1 MSFVSVAAQMAIQ
14 AAIEAAQH
22 KSANEIGRSAGKTAL
37 SGAIG
42 GAIGGGLGGATRGSN
57 TASQGIGGA
66 IGGAAANAA
75 FGEDPLQGALYG
87 GIAGAARGYTQG
99 PNVGSKSLINTGEGD
114 LFPKDAWAHPG
125 DTFASNFKAEL
136 PMGFTDGPTDYK
148 GAWNRYNFG
157 IGEGQTLLPDI
168 SQGAQDAAISAQAA
182 TKSALEKAGATSA
195 LDKALQNKI
204 TGEPIAT
211 SFDTK
216 IPTNQ
221 YVSNTPF
228 GQGSVGGASGAS
240 YFDKFMG
247 PNPAI
252 ANAAVPNV
260 TNISVPAATKAPVE
274 EGMFSG
280 ENGKLKALAAA
291 AALGGGAYM
300 LSGNTGAANYA
311 DPNAKAKEEL
321 YPISLASDF
330 KAPPDIKR
338 ATVPRYYSKEGGI
351 IQEQGYAEGGS
362 AVDTSGPMNP
372 FAEMGVAHA
381 QQQMQ
386 ATQAQMPQQGIPR
399 GYAGGGNIEE
409 LIKAGLGKE
418 LGPGVAQT
426 LGTTKGTAG
435 ANDAFMDLVKAQM
448 SMQMQGPQAAQAAI
462 PAVPQQQA
470 QAPTPMNPAQQPIT
484 TAAGGGLMG
493 ISDLGGYSHGGIPR
507 LTRGPGDGV
516 SDSIPA
522 EIGSTGK
529 QPARLADGE
538 FVVPARIVSELGNGS
553 TEAGARE
560 LQGMMDRVQK
570 RRKKTVGKGKIAVDS
585 KARKVLPA

>member
-14 AAIEAAQH
+14 AAIQAAMG
-22 KSANEIGRSAGKTAL
+22 KSANEIGREAGKTAL

-42 GAIGGGLGGATRGSN
+42 GAIGGGLGGATKGGN

-99 PNVGSKSLINTGEGD
+99 PNVGSKSLINFGEGD
-114 LFPKDAWAHPG
+114 FFPEGANSGSTFWSNLKDEAP
-125 DTFASNFKAEL
+125 T
-136 PMGFTDGPTDYK
+136 GFEGSWD
-148 GAWNRYNFG
+148 RYNFG
-157 IGEGQTLLPDI
+157 IGKGQTLLPDI

-240 YFDKFMG
+240 KFNEFMG

-260 TNISVPAATKAPVE
+260 TNISMPAAPKAPVE

-321 YPISLASDF
+321 YPISLSPDF

-362 AVDTSGPMNP
+362 AIDTSGPMNP

-399 GYAGGGNIEE
+399 GYAGGGNIDE

-418 LGPGVAQT
+418 LGPGVAQS
-426 LGTTKGTAG
+426 LGSIKGTTGV
-435 ANDAFMDLVKAQM
+435 NDAFMDLVKAQM

-462 PAVPQQQA
+462 PATPQQQA

-493 ISDLGGYSHGGIPR
+493 NSDLGGYAHGGIPR

-522 EIGSTGK
+522 EIGNTGK

-585 KARKVLPA
+585 KARKVLPV

>member
-42 GAIGGGLGGATRGSN
+42 GAIGGGLGGATTKGN

-99 PNVGSKSLINTGEGD
+99 PNVGSKPLINLSEGKW
-114 LFPKDAWAHPG
+114 FPEGSKSLDTFGSNFMKDAPMNPVTNLAGYGRAIDRYKFGVLG
-125 DTFASNFKAEL
+125 D
-136 PMGFTDGPTDYK
+136 
-148 GAWNRYNFG
+148 
-157 IGEGQTLLPDI
+157 EGTSFLPDF
-168 SQGAQDAAISAQAA
+168 SQGADKAA
-182 TKSALEKAGATSA
+182 KSA
-195 LDKALQNKI
+195 LDKTLTDKI
-204 TGEPIAT
+204 SGGIVQKPAVTPTTAPNT
-211 SFDTK
+211 QVANFDGRNV
-216 IPTNQ
+216 PRGLG
-221 YVSNTPF
+221 V
-228 GQGSVGGASGAS
+228 GQVPGVQ
-240 YFDKFMG
+240 
-247 PNPAI
+247 
-252 ANAAVPNV
+252 PNV
-260 TNISVPAATKAPVE
+260 TNISVPAAPKAPVE

-493 ISDLGGYSHGGIPR
+493 ISDLGGYAHGGIPR
-507 LTRGPGDGV
+507 LTSGPGDGV

>member
-14 AAIEAAQH
+14 AAIQAAMG
-22 KSANEIGRSAGKTAL
+22 KSANEIGREAGKTAL

-42 GAIGGGLGGATRGSN
+42 GAIGGGLGGATKGGN

-87 GIAGAARGYTQG
+87 GIAGAARGYSQG
-99 PNVGSKSLINTGEGD
+99 PNVGSKPLINLGEGEW
-114 LFPKDAWAHPG
+114 FPEGSKSLDTFGSNFMKDAPTG
-125 DTFASNFKAEL
+125 FK
-136 PMGFTDGPTDYK
+136 GSWD
-148 GAWNRYNFG
+148 RYNFG

-252 ANAAVPNV
+252 ANAAAPNV
-260 TNISVPAATKAPVE
+260 TNISMPAATKAPVE

-300 LSGNTGAANYA
+300 LSGNTGAENYA

-321 YPISLASDF
+321 YPISLAPDF

-418 LGPGVAQT
+418 LGPGVAQA
-426 LGTTKGTAG
+426 LGSTKGTAG

-448 SMQMQGPQAAQAAI
+448 SMQMQKPQAAQAVI

-470 QAPTPMNPAQQPIT
+470 APPAPMNPAQQPIT

-493 ISDLGGYSHGGIPR
+493 ISDLGGYAHGGIPR

-522 EIGSTGK
+522 EIGNTGK

-585 KARKVLPA
+585 KARKVLPV

>member
-14 AAIEAAQH
+14 AAIQAAMG
-22 KSANEIGRSAGKTAL
+22 KSANEIGREAGKTAL

-42 GAIGGGLGGATRGSN
+42 GAIGGGLGGATKGGN

-99 PNVGSKSLINTGEGD
+99 PNVGSKPLINLGEGD
-114 LFPKDAWAHPG
+114 WFPEGSKSLDTFGSNFMKDAPTG
-125 DTFASNFKAEL
+125 FK
-136 PMGFTDGPTDYK
+136 GSWD
-148 GAWNRYNFG
+148 RYNFG

-168 SQGAQDAAISAQAA
+168 SQGAQDAANASSI
-182 TKSALEKAGATSA
+182 
-195 LDKALQNKI
+195 LDKAVTDKI
-204 TGEPIAT
+204 SGGIVQKPAVTPTTAPNT
-211 SFDTK
+211 QVANFDGRNV
-216 IPTNQ
+216 PRGLGG
-221 YVSNTPF
+221 
-228 GQGSVGGASGAS
+228 GQVPGVQ
-240 YFDKFMG
+240 
-247 PNPAI
+247 
-252 ANAAVPNV
+252 PNV
-260 TNISVPAATKAPVE
+260 TNISVPAAPKAPVE

-300 LSGNTGAANYA
+300 LSGNTGVSDNYV
-311 DPNAKAKEEL
+311 DPNAAAKEPL
-321 YPISLASDF
+321 YPISLSPNF
-330 KAPPDIKR
+330 KAPPEIKR

-409 LIKAGLGKE
+409 LIRAGLGKE
-418 LGPGVAQT
+418 LGPGVAQA
-426 LGTTKGTAG
+426 LGTTKGVNAAG
-435 ANDAFMDLVKAQM
+435 ANDAFMDQVKAQM

-470 QAPTPMNPAQQPIT
+470 APPTPMNPAQQPIT

-493 ISDLGGYSHGGIPR
+493 ISDLGGYAHGGIPR

-522 EIGSTGK
+522 EIGNTGK

>member
-14 AAIEAAQH
+14 AAIQAAMG
-22 KSANEIGRSAGKTAL
+22 KSANEIGREAGKTAL

-42 GAIGGGLGGATRGSN
+42 GAIGGGLGGATKGGN

-99 PNVGSKSLINTGEGD
+99 PNVGSKPLINFGGEGD
-114 LFPKDAWAHPG
+114 FFPEGANSG
-125 DTFASNFKAEL
+125 STFGSNLKADL
-136 PMGFTDGPTDYK
+136 PMNPFSSTSDYS
-148 GAWNRYNFG
+148 GAMDRYNFG
-157 IGEGQTLLPDI
+157 IGKGQTLLPDI
-168 SQGAQDAAISAQAA
+168 SQGAQDAANASSI
-182 TKSALEKAGATSA
+182 
-195 LDKALQNKI
+195 LDKAVTSKI
-204 TGEPIAT
+204 QAGIPNTGGVRAPTDFKAPTGIPNTEGVRAPTDFKAPT
-211 SFDTK
+211 GFGAA
-216 IPTNQ
+216 PTNS
-221 YVSNTPF
+221 YMSTEPF
-228 GQGSVGGASGAS
+228 GPGSVGGSAGANT
-240 YFDKFMG
+240 YNTYMT
-247 PNPAI
+247 
-252 ANAAVPNV
+252 AA
-260 TNISVPAATKAPVE
+260 PAATSVPVE

-321 YPISLASDF
+321 YPISLSPDF

-399 GYAGGGNIEE
+399 GYAGGGNIDE

-418 LGPGVAQT
+418 LGPGVAQS
-426 LGTTKGTAG
+426 LGSTKGATG
-435 ANDAFMDLVKAQM
+435 VNDAFMDLVKAQM

-462 PAVPQQQA
+462 PATPQQQA

-493 ISDLGGYSHGGIPR
+493 NSDLGGYAHGGIPR

-522 EIGSTGK
+522 EIGNTGK

>member
-1 MSFVSVAAQMAIQ
+1 ML
-14 AAIEAAQH
+14 
-22 KSANEIGRSAGKTAL
+22 GK
-37 SGAIG
+37 
-42 GAIGGGLGGATRGSN
+42 N
-57 TASQGIGGA
+57 T
-66 IGGAAANAA
+66 N
-75 FGEDPLQGALYG
+75 
-87 GIAGAARGYTQG
+87 
-99 PNVGSKSLINTGEGD
+99 
-114 LFPKDAWAHPG
+114 
-125 DTFASNFKAEL
+125 
-136 PMGFTDGPTDYK
+136 
-148 GAWNRYNFG
+148 
-157 IGEGQTLLPDI
+157 
-168 SQGAQDAAISAQAA
+168 
-182 TKSALEKAGATSA
+182 
-195 LDKALQNKI
+195 
-204 TGEPIAT
+204 
-211 SFDTK
+211 
-216 IPTNQ
+216 
-221 YVSNTPF
+221 
-228 GQGSVGGASGAS
+228 
-240 YFDKFMG
+240 
-247 PNPAI
+247 
-252 ANAAVPNV
+252 
-260 TNISVPAATKAPVE
+260 
-274 EGMFSG
+274 
-280 ENGKLKALAAA
+280 LKALAGL

-300 LSGNTGAANYA
+300 LSGNTGAENYA

-321 YPISLASDF
+321 YPISLAPDF

-399 GYAGGGNIEE
+399 GYAGGGNIDD
-409 LIKAGLGKE
+409 LIKAGMGKE
-418 LGPGVAQT
+418 LGPGVAQAM
-426 LGTTKGTAG
+426 GYTTGVNN
-435 ANDAFMDLVKAQM
+435 NDAFMDLVKAQM
-448 SMQMQGPQAAQAAI
+448 SMQMQKPQAAQAVI

-470 QAPTPMNPAQQPIT
+470 APPAPMNPAQQPIT

-493 ISDLGGYSHGGIPR
+493 ISDLGGYAHGGIPR

-522 EIGSTGK
+522 EIGNTGK

-585 KARKVLPA
+585 KARKVLPV

>member
-14 AAIEAAQH
+14 AAIQAAMG
-22 KSANEIGRSAGKTAL
+22 KSANEIGREAGKTAL

-42 GAIGGGLGGATRGSN
+42 GAIGGGLGGATKGGN

-99 PNVGSKSLINTGEGD
+99 PNVGSKPLINLGEGD
-114 LFPKDAWAHPG
+114 WFPEGSKSLDTFGSNFMKDAPTG
-125 DTFASNFKAEL
+125 FK
-136 PMGFTDGPTDYK
+136 GSWD
-148 GAWNRYNFG
+148 RYNFG

-168 SQGAQDAAISAQAA
+168 SQGAQDAANASSI
-182 TKSALEKAGATSA
+182 
-195 LDKALQNKI
+195 LDKAVTDKI
-204 TGEPIAT
+204 SGGIVQKPAVTPTTAPNT
-211 SFDTK
+211 QVANFDGRNV
-216 IPTNQ
+216 PRGLG
-221 YVSNTPF
+221 V
-228 GQGSVGGASGAS
+228 GQVPGVQ
-240 YFDKFMG
+240 
-247 PNPAI
+247 
-252 ANAAVPNV
+252 PNV
-260 TNISVPAATKAPVE
+260 TNISVPAAPKAPVE

-300 LSGNTGAANYA
+300 LSGNTGVSDNYV
-311 DPNAKAKEEL
+311 DPNAAAKEPL
-321 YPISLASDF
+321 YPISLSPNF
-330 KAPPDIKR
+330 KAPPEIKR

-409 LIKAGLGKE
+409 LIRAGLGKE
-418 LGPGVAQT
+418 LGPGVAQA
-426 LGTTKGTAG
+426 LGTTKGVNAAG
-435 ANDAFMDLVKAQM
+435 ANDAFMDQVKAQM

-470 QAPTPMNPAQQPIT
+470 APPTPMNPAQQPIT

-493 ISDLGGYSHGGIPR
+493 ISDLGGYAHGGIPR

-522 EIGSTGK
+522 EIGNTGK

>member
-14 AAIEAAQH
+14 AAIQAAMG
-22 KSANEIGRSAGKTAL
+22 KSANEIGREAGKTAL

-42 GAIGGGLGGATRGSN
+42 GAIGGGLGGATKGGN

-87 GIAGAARGYTQG
+87 GIAGAARGYSQG
-99 PNVGSKSLINTGEGD
+99 PNVGSKPLINFGEGD
-114 LFPKDAWAHPG
+114 TFPEKDPFG
-125 DTFASNFKAEL
+125 TFGSNLKADL
-136 PMGFTDGPTDYK
+136 PMNPFSSTSDYS
-148 GAWNRYNFG
+148 GAMSRWKPG
-157 IGEGQTLLPDI
+157 IMGEGTTLLPDI

-240 YFDKFMG
+240 KFNEFMG

-260 TNISVPAATKAPVE
+260 TNISVPAAPKAPVE

-418 LGPGVAQT
+418 LGPGVAQA
-426 LGTTKGTAG
+426 LGSTKGTAG

-522 EIGSTGK
+522 EIGNTGK

>member
-42 GAIGGGLGGATRGSN
+42 GAIGGGLGGATTKGN

-99 PNVGSKSLINTGEGD
+99 PNVGSKPLINLGEGKW
-114 LFPKDAWAHPG
+114 FPEGSKSL
-125 DTFASNFKAEL
+125 DTFGSNLKADL
-136 PMGFTDGPTDYK
+136 PMNPFSSTSDYS
-148 GAWNRYNFG
+148 GAMSRWKPG
-157 IGEGQTLLPDI
+157 IMGEGTTLLPDI
-168 SQGAQDAAISAQAA
+168 SQGAQDAANASSI
-182 TKSALEKAGATSA
+182 

-204 TGEPIAT
+204 TGAAHT
-211 SFDTK
+211 STDFNVPANKYAGTVPYTGYTD
-216 IPTNQ
+216 
-221 YVSNTPF
+221 
-228 GQGSVGGASGAS
+228 GGASGAS

-252 ANAAVPNV
+252 ANAAAPNV
-260 TNISVPAATKAPVE
+260 TNISMPAATKAPVE

-300 LSGNTGAANYA
+300 LSGNTGAENYA

-321 YPISLASDF
+321 YPISLAPDF

-409 LIKAGLGKE
+409 LTKAGLGKE
-418 LGPGVAQT
+418 LGPGVAQA
-426 LGTTKGTAG
+426 LGSTKGTAG

-493 ISDLGGYSHGGIPR
+493 ISDLGGYAHGGIPR
-507 LTRGPGDGV
+507 LTSGPGDGV

>member
-1 MSFVSVAAQMAIQ
+1 MSFVAVAAQMAIQ
-14 AAIEAAQH
+14 AAIQAAQG
-22 KSANEIGRSAGKTAL
+22 KSGYEIGRTAGKTAL

-42 GAIGGGLGGATRGSN
+42 GAIGGGLGGGTMGE
-57 TASQGIGGA
+57 GIGGT
-66 IGGAAANAA
+66 IGGAATSAA
-75 FGEDPLQGALYG
+75 FGENVGEGALYG
-87 GIAGAARGYTQG
+87 GLSGAVRGYSQG
-99 PNVGSKSLINTGEGD
+99 EGQSPSSRQIGGEDFKLSNFGENFNKSLPMNTLTG
-114 LFPKDAWAHPG
+114 
-125 DTFASNFKAEL
+125 
-136 PMGFTDGPTDYK
+136 GPTDYA
-148 GAWNRYNFG
+148 GAWDRYKPG
-157 IGEGQTLLPDI
+157 IGKGETLLPDF
-168 SQGAQDAAISAQAA
+168 SVRGQEAA
-182 TKSALEKAGATSA
+182 KSA
-195 LDKALQNKI
+195 LDKTLTDKI
-204 TGEPIAT
+204 SGGIVQKPAVTPTTAPNT
-211 SFDTK
+211 QVANFDGRNV
-216 IPTNQ
+216 PRGLG
-221 YVSNTPF
+221 V
-228 GQGSVGGASGAS
+228 GQVPGVQ
-240 YFDKFMG
+240 
-247 PNPAI
+247 
-252 ANAAVPNV
+252 PNV
-260 TNISVPAATKAPVE
+260 TNISVPAAPKAPVE
-274 EGMFSG
+274 EGML
-280 ENGKLKALAAA
+280 GKNTNLKALAGL

-300 LSGNTGAANYA
+300 LSGNTGAENYN

-399 GYAGGGNIEE
+399 GYASGGNIDD
-409 LIKAGLGKE
+409 LIKAGMGKE
-418 LGPGVAQT
+418 LGPGVAQA
-426 LGTTKGTAG
+426 LGSTKGTAG

-462 PAVPQQQA
+462 PATPQQQVA
-470 QAPTPMNPAQQPIT
+470 PPTPMNPAQQPIT

-493 ISDLGGYSHGGIPR
+493 ISDLGGYAHGGIPR

>member
-14 AAIEAAQH
+14 AAIQAAMG
-22 KSANEIGRSAGKTAL
+22 KSANEIGREAGKTAL

-42 GAIGGGLGGATRGSN
+42 GAIGGGLGGATTKGN

-87 GIAGAARGYTQG
+87 GIAGAARGYSQG
-99 PNVGSKSLINTGEGD
+99 PNVGSKPLINLDEGEWFPEKAPFGTFGSNLKADLPTG
-114 LFPKDAWAHPG
+114 
-125 DTFASNFKAEL
+125 FK
-136 PMGFTDGPTDYK
+136 GSWD
-148 GAWNRYNFG
+148 RYNFG
-157 IGEGQTLLPDI
+157 VGEGQTLLPDI

-182 TKSALEKAGATSA
+182 TKSALEKAGAASA

-240 YFDKFMG
+240 KFNEFMG

-252 ANAAVPNV
+252 ANAAAPNV

-300 LSGNTGAANYA
+300 LSGNTGVSDSYV
-311 DPNAKAKEEL
+311 DPNAAAKEPL
-321 YPISLASDF
+321 YPISLSPDF

-338 ATVPRYYSKEGGI
+338 SKVPRYYSKEGGI

-418 LGPGVAQT
+418 LGPGVAQA
-426 LGTTKGTAG
+426 LGTTKGTVG
-435 ANDAFMDLVKAQM
+435 TNDAFMDQVKAQM

-493 ISDLGGYSHGGIPR
+493 ISDLGGYAHGGIPR
-507 LTRGPGDGV
+507 LTSGPGDGV